1 MFKSNNI
8 TAGVIYGLIL
18 PGISLFVFLYLL
30 KGNYL
35 IFNKPGV
42 PYLVAIGLNLLIA
55 RFYSKKGMDKAAIG
69 IVAVSF
75 IFMLA
80 VFIFKLQ
87 SIK

>member
-1 MFKSNNI
+1 MLKNNSI
-8 TAGVIYGLIL
+8 MAGIIYGLTL
-18 PGISLFVFLYLL
+18 PMISVFVFLYIL
-30 KGNYL
+30 KGNFL

-55 RFYSKKGMDKAAIG
+55 RYCSRKKLDKTVMGIAA
-69 IVAVSF
+69 VTF

-87 SIK
+87 PIK